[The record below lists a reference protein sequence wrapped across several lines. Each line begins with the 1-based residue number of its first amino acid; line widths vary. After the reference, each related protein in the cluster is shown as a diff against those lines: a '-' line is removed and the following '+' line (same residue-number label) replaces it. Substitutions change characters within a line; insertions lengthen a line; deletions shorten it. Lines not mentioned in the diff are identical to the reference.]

1 MLESVKVGRVNFEKL
16 LVSWSKLKDGRGRE
30 AFTTPRYLTIIFLY
44 DIIIGETIAG
54 LLLYH
59 NLWVLLLPIFVG
71 STVF

>member
-1 MLESVKVGRVNFEKL
+1 MSG
-16 LVSWSKLKDGRGRE
+16 SKLKDGRRRE
-30 AFTTPRYLTIIFLY
+30 AFTTPRYLAIIFFYEY
-44 DIIIGETIAG
+44 DIIIGETIVG